1 MNLPV
6 WPPTL
11 GQRVE
16 IISEVD
22 CSHHR
27 RIKAPPNVDPL
38 AVPMYG
44 HVRAINVRRKDLPNH
59 PYWIEADNGTT
70 GYASLE
76 ELDPVECG
84 QDD

>member
-1 MNLPV
+1 MNLPE

-22 CSHHR
+22 CPHHP
-27 RIKAPPNVDPL
+27 RIKAPLGVDPL

-44 HVRAINVRRKDLPNH
+44 HVRSINVRREQPLTDH
-59 PYWIEADNGTT
+59 PYWIEADNHTQ

-76 ELDPVECG
+76 ELEPMEVE
-84 QDD
+84 

>member
-1 MNLPV
+1 MNLPE

-22 CSHHR
+22 CPHHR
-27 RIKAPPNVDPL
+27 RIRAPLGVDPL

-44 HVRAINVRRKDLPNH
+44 HVDRINLHRTDVPNH
-59 PYWIEADNGTT
+59 PYWIEADNGLS

-76 ELDPVECG
+76 ELEPVEC
-84 QDD
+84 DHAD